1 MRTVENARLLDERL
15 RRIIG
20 EVSGRTGGEI
30 KKNLLNDFENYVRA
44 ALEEHSHRETARLLA
59 LLKRA
64 IEKI

>member
-1 MRTVENARLLDERL
+1 MENARLLDERL

-20 EVSGRTGGEI
+20 EVSGRTGWEI
-30 KKNLLNDFENYVRA
+30 KKNLLSDFGESVRV
-44 ALEEHSHRETARLLA
+44 ALEDHSNRETVRMLT

>member
-1 MRTVENARLLDERL
+1 MKTVENARLLDERL

-30 KKNLLNDFENYVRA
+30 KKNLLSDFEDRVRT

-59 LLKRA
+59 LLKKT

>member
-1 MRTVENARLLDERL
+1 MENARLLDERL

-20 EVSGRTGGEI
+20 DVSGHTGGEI
-30 KKNLLNDFENYVRA
+30 KKNLLSDLENCVRA

-64 IEKI
+64 VEKM

>member
-20 EVSGRTGGEI
+20 EVGGRTGGEI
-30 KKNLLNDFENYVRA
+30 KKNLLNDFEDCVRA
-44 ALEEHSHRETARLLA
+44 ALKEHSHRETARLLA